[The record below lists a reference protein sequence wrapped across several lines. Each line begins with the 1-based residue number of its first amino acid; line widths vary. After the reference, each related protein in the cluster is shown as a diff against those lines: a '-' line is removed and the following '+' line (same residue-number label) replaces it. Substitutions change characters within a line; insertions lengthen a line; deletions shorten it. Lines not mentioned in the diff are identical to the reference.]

1 MGKSLPEGSGVKAG
15 LREPTL
21 APGKGQPHGP
31 KAACL
36 LPNTASPGRSL
47 PNPADSRPTR
57 GADSAAWECLGLGL
71 SERMLTAAGPCSSD
85 PGRDSED
92 TARTGRAGEQQTK
105 QQHRSFPGG
114 AAPQLP
120 QVTPSNV
127 KLHTPRL

>member
-47 PNPADSRPTR
+47 PNPPTPAPRGERTQRP
-57 GADSAAWECLGLGL
+57 GNAWAWDCLNG
-71 SERMLTAAGPCSSD
+71 C
-85 PGRDSED
+85 
-92 TARTGRAGEQQTK
+92 
-105 QQHRSFPGG
+105 
-114 AAPQLP
+114 
-120 QVTPSNV
+120 
-127 KLHTPRL
+127 